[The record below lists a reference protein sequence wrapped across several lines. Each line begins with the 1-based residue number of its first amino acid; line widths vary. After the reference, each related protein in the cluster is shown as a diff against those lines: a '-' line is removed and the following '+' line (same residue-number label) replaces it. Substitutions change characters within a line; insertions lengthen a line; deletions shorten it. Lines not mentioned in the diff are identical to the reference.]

1 MKCKESVAKN
11 LLQRYLC
18 TMTDQPTSTPGT
30 RDLDIESLK
39 ALSHPLR
46 VRLFNE
52 LSIHGA
58 ATASKL
64 ADRVGES
71 SGSTSYHL
79 RQLERHGFVREV
91 EGRGTARERWWERVP
106 GSINLSPPKTT
117 ATPSGREATILV
129 SREFARLKAQTLE
142 TFVERGLDT
151 LPRPWYDASTVS
163 QSSLQLTLE
172 QLTELSEAA
181 ETFVSEYIDRF
192 RGQDLP
198 ESRAVQVQLNII
210 PVIDIPVTDIPVIDI
225 PHIDIER

>member
-1 MKCKESVAKN
+1 
-11 LLQRYLC
+11 
-18 TMTDQPTSTPGT
+18 MTDQPNASPST

-52 LSIHGA
+52 LSIHGS
-58 ATASKL
+58 ATASQL
-64 ADRVGES
+64 AERVGES

-91 EGRGTARERWWERVP
+91 AERGTARERWWERVP

-117 ATPSGREATILV
+117 ATPSGREATMLV

-151 LPRPWYDASTVS
+151 LPRAWYDASTVS

-172 QLTELSEAA
+172 QLTELSGAA
-181 ETFVSEYIDRF
+181 EQFVNEYVERF
-192 RGQDLP
+192 RGQSLP
-198 ESRAVQVQLNII
+198 KSRAVQVQLNII
-210 PVIDIPVTDIPVIDI
+210 PVIDIPAIDTPVIDE
-225 PHIDIER
+225 ER